1 MLPSFVRDVRT
12 VLRQMLRSPGFAL
25 LGMLSLA
32 LGIGA
37 TTAIFSAVSTVILK
51 PLPFESPARL
61 ALLWQYNREHPAE
74 QIEAGWGHYQEW
86 SKQSRAFDK
95 FALLSSV
102 NLDFAITGEGD
113 PIQVEGVTATATFFE
128 ILGAKPALGQWYSP
142 EEDKPGGPAKV
153 VISHR
158 LWRSRYGGQP
168 DVIGR
173 KLTLSGYPVT
183 IAAVAP
189 AGFEYPQECDLWVPL
204 GQNEQLQKMPWFRVF
219 RTMGRLREG
228 VTFDQAQAEMQVI
241 SARLEKEFPA
251 QNKDLSVRLVS
262 FEKTMFGNS
271 RVALW
276 TMLGA
281 GFVVLLIACANVSNL
296 LLARATGRSS
306 ELAVRTALGASRAQ
320 LLVHALA
327 ESFVLA
333 ILGSILG
340 LALAYIALKGLVAIA
355 PEDIPRVG
363 DIALDPLAFAF
374 AAGLTVLATVL
385 CGLAPAIQNYK
396 VELRDVLN
404 EAGERGSAGRTHS
417 VLRGSLVAAEV
428 ALSIVLLTCAGLLI
442 RTFEKFNSLEPG
454 FSAENILTFRV
465 TLQGE
470 KYAKQEER
478 RAFYGQLIEQV
489 NRMPGVESSAAIL
502 LRPLS
507 GTVGWDNHFTVE
519 GQNAS
524 DQARNPTGNYEA
536 ISPGYFRTMGIRLTD
551 GRDFNQFDQEKG
563 EGVVILNE
571 STARRF
577 FPGQSAIGKRVKLG
591 KPESPAPWLKVVG
604 VVNDVRYREWEATRA
619 DAYIPYTQRAQH
631 RSDFVVRARGNP
643 LDLVPAIRQAVLK
656 LNPNQ
661 PISKVTTMERL
672 VDAALA
678 RPRFNMMLLTLF
690 ALCALALAAFG
701 VFSVLSY
708 TVVQRTREIGIRM
721 ALGGTP
727 RDIISFVLRSGMR
740 FVFIGLVAGL
750 AVSLFAAR
758 AMESL
763 LFDTKTFDPLA
774 FLGGTLL
781 LVVVATLACS
791 LPALRATRIEPRN
804 ALQAN

>member
-1 MLPSFVRDVRT
+1 MLSSFVRDVRSAF
-12 VLRQMLRSPGFAL
+12 VQMLRNPGFAI
-25 LGMLSLA
+25 LGILSLA

-37 TTAIFSAVSTVILK
+37 TTAIFSAVSAVILK
-51 PLPFESPARL
+51 PLPFQTPERL
-61 ALLWQYNREHPAE
+61 ALLWQYNRVHPAE
-74 QIEAGWGHYQEW
+74 QIEAGWGHYEEW
-86 SKQSRAFDK
+86 GKQSRAFDK

-102 NLDFAITGEGD
+102 NLDFAITGEGE
-113 PIQVEGVTATATFFE
+113 PFQVEGVTATATFFE
-128 ILGAKPALGQWYSP
+128 ILGAKPALGQWYTPS
-142 EEDKPGGPAKV
+142 EDKPGGPAKI

-158 LWRSRYGGQP
+158 LWRSKYGGDP
-168 DVIGR
+168 NIIGR
-173 KLTLSGYPVT
+173 KLTLSEYPVA

-189 AGFEYPQECDLWVPL
+189 AGFEYPHECDLWVPL
-204 GQNEQLQKMPWFRVF
+204 GQNEQLQKMPWFRIF
-219 RTMGRLREG
+219 RAMGRMREG
-228 VTFDQAQAEMQVI
+228 VTLEAAQAEMEVI
-241 SARLEKEFPA
+241 SARLEKAFPA
-251 QNKDLSVRLVS
+251 QNKDLGVRLVS

-320 LLVHALA
+320 LLLHTFT

-333 ILGSILG
+333 LLGSLLG
-340 LALAYIALKGLVAIA
+340 VVLGYLALKGLVAIA

-363 DIALDPLAFAF
+363 EIALDPIAFTF
-374 AAGLTVLATVL
+374 AATLTLLATFL
-385 CGLAPAIQNYK
+385 CGIAPALQTSN
-396 VELRDVLN
+396 VNLRDVLN
-404 EAGERGSAGRTHS
+404 EAGERGSAGRTHTA
-417 VLRGSLVAAEV
+417 VRGSLVAAEV
-428 ALSIVLLTCAGLLI
+428 ALSVVLLTCAGLLI
-442 RTFEKFNSLEPG
+442 RTFDKFNSLEPG
-454 FSAENILTFRV
+454 FSTENILTFRV

-478 RAFYGQLIEQV
+478 RAFYGQLIQEM
-489 NRMPGVESSAAIL
+489 NAMPGVESSAAIL

-507 GTVGWDNHFTVE
+507 GTVGWDNYFTVE

-536 ISPGYFRTMGIRLTD
+536 IGPAYFRTMGIRLVE
-551 GRDFNQFDQEKG
+551 GRDFNDFDHDKA

-571 STARRF
+571 STAKRF

-591 KPESPAPWLKVVG
+591 MPESPAPWLKVVG

-631 RSDFVVRARGNP
+631 RSDFVVKAHGNP

-672 VDAALA
+672 VDSAMA

-690 ALCALALAAFG
+690 AFCALALAAFG

-727 RDIISFVLRSGMR
+727 GNIVSLVLGSGMR
-740 FVFIGLVAGL
+740 FVTIGLVAGL
-750 AVSLFAAR
+750 GISLLVAR
-758 AMESL
+758 SMESL
-763 LFDTKTFDPLA
+763 LFDTKPLDPLA
-774 FLGGTLL
+774 FLGGTFLL
-781 LVVVATLACS
+781 LAVATLACA
-791 LPALRATRIEPRN
+791 LPAFRATRIEPRD
-804 ALQAN
+804 ALQTN